1 MRTINVYKKIS
12 KKNKKFTP
20 NIQILTKFGVN
31 FIFYIVI
38 LSRIFLK

>member
-1 MRTINVYKKIS
+1 MYIKKFQ
-12 KKNKKFTP
+12 KNKKFTP

-31 FIFYIVI
+31 FLFYIVI

>member
-1 MRTINVYKKIS
+1 MYIKKIQ
-12 KKNKKFTP
+12 KNIKLTP
-20 NIQILTKFGVN
+20 KIQNLTEFGVN

>member
-1 MRTINVYKKIS
+1 MYIKKFQ
-12 KKNKKFTP
+12 KNKKFTP
-20 NIQILTKFGVN
+20 KIQILTEFGVS

>member
-1 MRTINVYKKIS
+1 MYIKKIQ
-12 KKNKKFTP
+12 KNIKLTP
-20 NIQILTKFGVN
+20 NIQILTKFGVS

>member
-1 MRTINVYKKIS
+1 MYIKKIQ
-12 KKNKKFTP
+12 KNIKLTP
-20 NIQILTKFGVN
+20 KIQILIEFGVN